1 MNSLAALDS
10 PWGPSSMPVGMKNIG
25 ILGKHSEYL
34 LLALYFTDL
43 KIMIQSATSCV
54 TSGPRNKYLFFSNFN
69 IQNELILTF
78 EIVIFHFL
86 DTACSPSYGVYISQ
100 LIVCCCSHGIT
111 VCVSCADQEGVHGS
125 RSPPLPP
132 PGKSQHYSNC

>member
-1 MNSLAALDS
+1 MGSQQYASRDEEYRYSWQTLRISLVSTVLYR
-10 PWGPSSMPVGMKNIG
+10 PKNNDTIR
-25 ILGKHSEYL
+25 Y
-34 LLALYFTDL
+34 
-43 KIMIQSATSCV
+43 IMRHIRSKKQIS
-54 TSGPRNKYLFFSNFN
+54 FFSNFN

-86 DTACSPSYGVYISQ
+86 DTVCSPSYGVYISQ

-125 RSPPLPP
+125 GSPPLPP
-132 PGKSQHYSNC
+132 PGKSQRYRNC